1 MTELRS
7 EPRQRTLKGAVI
19 AFNDLRSTVDCTV
32 RNLSPHG
39 AQLRVASVVGIPDT
53 FELRLADGA
62 RHQCSVA
69 WRKGHEL
76 GVKFV

>member
-7 EPRQRTLKGAVI
+7 EPRQRTLKGAII
-19 AFNDLRSTVDCTV
+19 AFNDLRSTIDCTV

-39 AQLRVASVVGIPDT
+39 AQLRVASAVGIPNT
-53 FELRLADGA
+53 FELRLTDGE

-69 WRKGHEL
+69 WRKGREI